1 MTDTVKPLESGRVQ
15 SLDRAVGLLNAVAA
29 GAPGGRPA
37 ADLAAECG
45 LNRATAWRLLATLE
59 HHGMVER
66 DPVSNRYSIGLGIAR
81 LAGSAGVSGLVRRA
95 HATLEWVCAESGETA
110 NLAVPQRLGLAYVDE
125 VAPPAVLT
133 ARWLGSHVPVH
144 ATSAGKAFLAWL
156 PDDEIASILSV
167 PLAEYTETTRTD
179 RGALRT
185 ELADVRRLGYAVSDG
200 ELESDVNGVSAPV
213 LDPADR
219 PIAVVSVWGPSAR
232 VPSSRFAELGAVA
245 IEAADR
251 IRGA

>member
-1 MTDTVKPLESGRVQ
+1 MSDTVKTLESGRVQ
-15 SLDRAVGLLNAVAA
+15 SLDRAVGLLNAIAA
-29 GAPGGRPA
+29 AAPGGRPVVE
-37 ADLAAECG
+37 LAEECG

-66 DPVSNRYSIGLGIAR
+66 DSVSNRYSIGLGIAR

-95 HATLEWVCAESGETA
+95 RPTLEWVCVETGETA

-125 VAPPAVLT
+125 VAPSAVLT

-156 PDDEIASILSV
+156 VDDEIASILSV

-179 RGALRT
+179 RRALRA
-185 ELADVRRLGYAVSDG
+185 ELADVRDQGYAVSAG

-213 LDPADR
+213 LDTDDR
-219 PIAVVSVWGPSAR
+219 PVAVVSVWGPSAR
-232 VPSSRFAELGAVA
+232 VPPDRFPELGTVA
-245 IEAADR
+245 IEAAGR
-251 IRGA
+251 IGSR